1 MQNEDRL
8 EEILHLHIS
17 GTTGEVTA
25 RDASQA
31 RDLATRRHGWTGIDA
46 RRNLV
51 VRTA

>member
-1 MQNEDRL
+1 MKTDLRKYSY
-8 EEILHLHIS
+8 LHIS